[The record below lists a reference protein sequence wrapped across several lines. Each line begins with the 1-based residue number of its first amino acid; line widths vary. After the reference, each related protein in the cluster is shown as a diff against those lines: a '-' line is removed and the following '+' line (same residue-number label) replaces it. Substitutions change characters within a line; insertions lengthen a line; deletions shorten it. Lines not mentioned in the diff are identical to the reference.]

1 CAAGGQDGWPGE
13 CRSAGLHALVGAK
26 DTVVDRPCRCVHRP
40 AHPRRHRPPAAGRN
54 PLRHRPARAV
64 ARHELMPPFPIVS
77 CALYPAL
84 APCDCRDDNDT
95 IMLRHRLPLLIFAML
110 TLLVVA
116 GDLFA
121 CPNCKDVLPSAE
133 DGTQRGAVAE
143 GFYYSILFMMSTPFL
158 LAGTF

>member
-1 CAAGGQDGWPGE
+1 
-13 CRSAGLHALVGAK
+13 
-26 DTVVDRPCRCVHRP
+26 
-40 AHPRRHRPPAAGRN
+40 
-54 PLRHRPARAV
+54 
-64 ARHELMPPFPIVS
+64 
-77 CALYPAL
+77 
-84 APCDCRDDNDT
+84 
-95 IMLRHRLPLLIFAML
+95 MLRHRLPLLIFAVL

-158 LAGTF
+158 LAGTFGGVVWYYTRKASPRTLIESAGDPTSV